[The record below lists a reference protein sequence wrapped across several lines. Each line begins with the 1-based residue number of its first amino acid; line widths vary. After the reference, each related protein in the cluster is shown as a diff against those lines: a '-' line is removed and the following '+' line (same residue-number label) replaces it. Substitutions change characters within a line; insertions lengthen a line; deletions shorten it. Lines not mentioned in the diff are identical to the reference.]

1 MWWRFLFWAASTTF
15 PFPEESHRHLSQHS
29 VLWRSL
35 SGIALTLVTWSR
47 QNGLVPAPLRGR
59 LVETDTKARIIITL
73 NAIWH
78 CYVMEWSGSC
88 CRYPTSH
95 SGKRETTAG
104 NVQQQQ
110 DFYFAD
116 QTSTNTRDT
125 RGQTCMVSAGSM
137 QMYVLVGVKPLP
149 LAVCRLQDV
158 EWSGSLNQIG
168 IKTGIHASINQ
179 MRIMMYYYYY
189 SLLISTLPV
198 HSPPFFP
205 NLSRFFLCWLWLT
218 HGSCVGPQNKIG
230 HSAGGRFPCW
240 VPAEYK

>member
-1 MWWRFLFWAASTTF
+1 MFCCLGSKEGNCFASPVWWRFLFWAVST
-15 PFPEESHRHLSQHS
+15 PFPCPEIGQCHLSQHS
-29 VLWRSL
+29 LLRRSL
-35 SGIALTLVTWSR
+35 SGVARTLVTWSR
-47 QNGLVPAPLRGR
+47 LNGLVPAPLRGR
-59 LVETDTKARIIITL
+59 LVETDTKARLTITF

-78 CYVMEWSGSC
+78 CYVMERSGRC

-110 DFYFAD
+110 DFDFAD

-137 QMYVLVGVKPLP
+137 QMYILVGVKPRP
-149 LAVCRLQDV
+149 LAVCRLEDF

-179 MRIMMYYYYY
+179 MRIMMYYYYH
-189 SLLISTLPV
+189 SLLISTPPV
-198 HSPPFFP
+198 HSPPFVFQNSP
-205 NLSRFFLCWLWLT
+205 DF
-218 HGSCVGPQNKIG
+218 SCVGFG
-230 HSAGGRFPCW
+230 LHM
-240 VPAEYK
+240 VPV